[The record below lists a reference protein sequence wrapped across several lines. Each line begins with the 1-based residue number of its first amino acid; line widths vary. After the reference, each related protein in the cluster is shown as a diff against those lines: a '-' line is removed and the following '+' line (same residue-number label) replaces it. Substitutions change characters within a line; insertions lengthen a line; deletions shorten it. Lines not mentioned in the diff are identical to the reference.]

1 MKPPKL
7 FYTTYF
13 TTLSLPCLFQHIPIK
28 GLKYSELPKNSLYI
42 IKEEGISMW
51 VTIGIIIFSLFLLV
65 LILALIKLSINIT
78 FHHSKEQSIVHI
90 QVLIYKWKI
99 YKKELKLDQYQSEQI
114 NYLNF
119 REEIL
124 RFIRSIPI
132 FYRNVTHLLSLIELT
147 RFEWKTKGG
156 TGDAVTTGI
165 STGAVWA
172 IKGIIIGFLREH
184 MKKVDDLII
193 DVTPYYQ
200 KSFIQTDIRC
210 MISIRLGKA
219 IYGILQLSK
228 LTDKQKEVTN
238 HG

>member
-1 MKPPKL
+1 
-7 FYTTYF
+7 
-13 TTLSLPCLFQHIPIK
+13 
-28 GLKYSELPKNSLYI
+28 
-42 IKEEGISMW
+42 MW
-51 VTIGIIIFSLFLLV
+51 VTIGIIIFSFFLLV
-65 LILALIKLSINIT
+65 LIIALVKLSIHIT
-78 FHHSKEQSIVHI
+78 FHHSKEQSIIYI
-90 QVLIYKWKI
+90 QALIYKWKI
-99 YKKELKLDQYQSEQI
+99 YKKELKLEQNEDKQI

-132 FYRNVTHLLSLIELT
+132 VYRNVTHFLSMIELSF
-147 RFEWKTKGG
+147 FEWKTKGG

-165 STGAVWA
+165 STGAAWA
-172 IKGIIIGFLREH
+172 VKGIIIGFLREH
-184 MKKVDDLII
+184 MKKVDDLIV
-193 DVTPYYQ
+193 DVTPDYQ

-228 LTDKQKEVTN
+228 IPDKQKEATN